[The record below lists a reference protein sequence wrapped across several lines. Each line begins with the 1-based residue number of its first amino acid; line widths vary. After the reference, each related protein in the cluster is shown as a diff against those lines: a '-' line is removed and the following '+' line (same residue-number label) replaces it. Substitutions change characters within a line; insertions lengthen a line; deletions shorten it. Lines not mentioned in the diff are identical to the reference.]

1 MKGKLRSLWPNF
13 EDEYNRLL
21 NGNFINLNSLSNID
35 KKIHQYLIL
44 SENKLVK
51 WSGISLAEKLNDYLN
66 KFTIPIGNKVHY
78 LLSEISEQ
86 HDEYKKSMFSVLAS
100 DPDAK
105 LVIWRNDKY
114 NKYLVIKELS
124 ILQGRKSK
132 IEELMKECSPQQHD
146 NLKIYHR
153 LKRKEQLGMITPEE
167 QLSLIDTITL
177 ISEDQGLKQR
187 IIDIENTL
195 HSFIHRKKLVSNLD
209 KIQNIKSLKGAGR
222 YRDIE
227 YLWNRYV
234 GKEQEILNDIMNNAQ
249 SRNLQDKIEI
259 KDVSNELSHST
270 LINKLVYDGYGF
282 DDFKQVM
289 KYNILYRE
297 QAFFFKKQS

>member
-1 MKGKLRSLWPNF
+1 M
-13 EDEYNRLL
+13 
-21 NGNFINLNSLSNID
+21 
-35 KKIHQYLIL
+35 
-44 SENKLVK
+44 
-51 WSGISLAEKLNDYLN
+51 AEKLNDYLN

-195 HSFIHRKKLVSNLD
+195 HSF
-209 KIQNIKSLKGAGR
+209 
-222 YRDIE
+222 YIE
-227 YLWNRYV
+227 KN
-234 GKEQEILNDIMNNAQ
+234 
-249 SRNLQDKIEI
+249 
-259 KDVSNELSHST
+259 
-270 LINKLVYDGYGF
+270 
-282 DDFKQVM
+282 
-289 KYNILYRE
+289 
-297 QAFFFKKQS
+297 

>member
-1 MKGKLRSLWPNF
+1 M
-13 EDEYNRLL
+13 
-21 NGNFINLNSLSNID
+21 
-35 KKIHQYLIL
+35 
-44 SENKLVK
+44 
-51 WSGISLAEKLNDYLN
+51 AEKLNDYLN

-195 HSFIHRKKLVSNLD
+195 HSFYIEKKLVSNLD

-270 LINKLVYDGYGF
+270 LIN
-282 DDFKQVM
+282 
-289 KYNILYRE
+289 
-297 QAFFFKKQS
+297 